1 MIRAFIA
8 VDLDPR
14 VIEKLC
20 QAIGELKRLLP
31 AVRWVS
37 PQNFHLTLKFLGD
50 IDECRVEAISTAL
63 VEALCTFSRLS
74 INAKGLG
81 VFPDLRRP
89 RVLWVGLAGNDLTA
103 LAARV
108 ESALE
113 PLGFAAQQRPF
124 TPHMT
129 IGRWRQYD
137 RAPKS
142 LGEAL
147 AGWRNREFG
156 ESKVDKVVFYQSV
169 LKPEGAT
176 YHKLRVVALEGAKGG
191 A

>member
-1 MIRAFIA
+1 VIRAFIA
-8 VDLDPR
+8 VDLDSF

-20 QAIGELKRLLP
+20 QAIGELKLLLP
-31 AVRWVS
+31 TVRWVA
-37 PQNFHLTLKFLGD
+37 PQNFHFTLKFLGD
-50 IDECRVEAISTAL
+50 IDESQVEAIGAAL
-63 VEALCTFSRLS
+63 VEALCPFSRLS

-113 PLGFAAQQRPF
+113 PLGFAAEQRPF
-124 TPHMT
+124 TPHLT

-156 ESKVDKVVFYQSV
+156 ESTIDNVVFYQSV
-169 LKPEGAT
+169 LEPKGAT
-176 YHKLRVVALEGAKGG
+176 YHTLRVVALEGAKAG